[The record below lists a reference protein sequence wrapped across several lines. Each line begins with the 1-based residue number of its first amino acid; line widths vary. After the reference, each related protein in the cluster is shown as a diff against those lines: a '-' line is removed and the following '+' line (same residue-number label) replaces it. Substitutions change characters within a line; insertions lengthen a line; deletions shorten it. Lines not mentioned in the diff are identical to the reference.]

1 MAIFSQWVKM
11 SLEVQVKMRVNEDE
25 EGKRREAGR
34 REHRK
39 YCAGVPV
46 VGLKS

>member
-1 MAIFSQWVKM
+1 M
-11 SLEVQVKMRVNEDE
+11 EVQVKTRVNEDE
-25 EGKRREAGR
+25 EGKEKEAGR